1 MAVAIDE
8 EVDVGMRLKVL
19 LRVEYQMLAV
29 LTHVGRLLAVYA
41 LQARVLCPTLSELH
55 APPRVYE
62 VEQAL
67 TGAVVEHPPQE
78 LELPVGIAETVAVC
92 EVEHV
97 AIDVGGERLP
107 VEDDAAF
114 LLEVAV
120 GPDVVI
126 AREVVHLYA
135 HIGELGNL
143 SEEPSIALRHHVAVF
158 VPEVEHVAEQVDGS
172 GFRLDAVEESHQSAL
187 LHALMLYGE

>member
-1 MAVAIDE
+1 MSKEEDAVA
-8 EVDVGMRLKVL
+8 
-19 LRVEYQMLAV
+19 Y
-29 LTHVGRLLAVYA
+29 LT
-41 LQARVLCPTLSELH
+41 
-55 APPRVYE
+55 
-62 VEQAL
+62 
-67 TGAVVEHPPQE
+67 
-78 LELPVGIAETVAVC
+78 
-92 EVEHV
+92 
-97 AIDVGGERLP
+97 GERLS
-107 VEDDAAF
+107 VDDYPTLF
-114 LLEVAV
+114 FEIAV